1 MSDDNEPELEPAD
14 NGYDRGRQDAVSSG
28 VKVRGKVKRGTGTRD
43 QDELLI
49 EGRGATAAEAAEDFE
64 ATLQRA
70 EEQSWAQR
78 LRDLQPSEGDD
89 E

>member
-1 MSDDNEPELEPAD
+1 MSDDNEPELDPAD
-14 NGYDRGRQDAVSSG
+14 NGYDRGKQDAMSSG
-28 VKVRGKVKRGTGTRD
+28 VKVRGKITRGNDPRD
-43 QDELLI
+43 KDVLLL